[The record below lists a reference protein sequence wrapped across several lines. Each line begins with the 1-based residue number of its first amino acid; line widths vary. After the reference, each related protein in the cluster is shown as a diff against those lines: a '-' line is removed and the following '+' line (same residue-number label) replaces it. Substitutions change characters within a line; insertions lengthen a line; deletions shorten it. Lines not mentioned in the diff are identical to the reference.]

1 MKTTIEQRLSKL
13 NKKIYYKEFNTK
25 FQPLPP
31 SNNWLKMHGYPKMS
45 KQNREKIKL
54 NNMLSFQKHLFAY
67 IMLDWE

>member
-1 MKTTIEQRLSKL
+1 MKTTIEQRLNKL
-13 NKKIYYKEFNTK
+13 YKKTYYKEFDAE

-54 NNMLSFQKHLFAY
+54 NNMLFFKNIYFT
-67 IMLDWE
+67 